1 MARSKWSF
9 QGRLDGYVD
18 APNIL
23 EGHRHSHVGFLLQIR
38 KFIEDDNGNVVED
51 EATEFLQE
59 TFLPEFEFGSY
70 QHRQSIARSLR
81 QAGYRN
87 DDQGRLGRMLDG
99 FFLHAELVLQRAKEN
114 KSESETESGVE
125 RIPRFRL
132 CVKKFVRRQDDL
144 EARVAE
150 LSIQEAVLKTVP
162 ATKQSIQALQKVKL
176 QGSCTDE
183 KCMIC
188 MEQLSSGTQEVSSM
202 PCSHLFHGDCIEE
215 WLNRSHQCPLC
226 RFPMPTESD
235 HGDVATV

>member
-9 QGRLDGYVD
+9 QGRLDPYVD
-18 APNIL
+18 APNFQG
-23 EGHRHSHVGFLLQIR
+23 GHRNSHVGFLLQIR
-38 KFIEDDNGNVVED
+38 KFIEDENGNVVEN
-51 EATEFLQE
+51 EAAEFQEE
-59 TFLPEFEFGSY
+59 TFLPKCEFGSN

-81 QAGYRN
+81 QAGYGN
-87 DDQGRLGRMLDG
+87 DHGRLGRMLDG
-99 FFLHAELVLQRAKEN
+99 FFLRAELVLESVKEN
-114 KSESETESGVE
+114 KSQSESDVG

-132 CVKKFVRRQDDL
+132 CVKKVVRREDDL

-150 LSIQEAVLKTVP
+150 LSIQEAVLKPVP
-162 ATKQSIQALQKVKL
+162 ATKQSIQALRKVKL

-183 KCMIC
+183 NCMIC

-215 WLNRSHQCPLC
+215 WLNRSHHCPLC

-235 HGDVATV
+235 HGDIATM